1 MLEYEMKWLGL
12 PSLLGSMASYEGRLM
27 KREKCNLIVDR
38 DYYSR
43 AKPSECSDAVE
54 KGSSKGPRWAYREGR
69 VAYVYQRLRNPE
81 LTSSCPL
88 QRYLLGFGREFICV

>member
-12 PSLLGSMASYEGRLM
+12 PSLIGSMASYEGRLM

-43 AKPSECSDAVE
+43 AKPSDAQM
-54 KGSSKGPRWAYREGR
+54 RWRRVPQRVLVGLIEREGLR
-69 VAYVYQRLRNPE
+69 ISIKDYVIQNSLLVAHSRGI
-81 LTSSCPL
+81 S
-88 QRYLLGFGREFICV
+88 